1 MLAWKYSVSH
11 QYLATISYISSII
24 NDINMMAG
32 KPLQSNEADGLF
44 NDDQENGRRITC
56 IKKREKKVWIFLY
69 VCVCAHVFKETRHN
83 DNDVY
88 SAKALFSLVIVY
100 LERLAFVE
108 TKTQVK
114 LISFVI
120 FVYVVFLPLPPLLLI
135 KGGSKKKRHSCATL
149 CERSPT

>member
-1 MLAWKYSVSH
+1 M
-11 QYLATISYISSII
+11 
-24 NDINMMAG
+24 
-32 KPLQSNEADGLF
+32 
-44 NDDQENGRRITC
+44 
-56 IKKREKKVWIFLY
+56 
-69 VCVCAHVFKETRHN
+69 CVCAHVFKETRHN

-135 KGGSKKKRHSCATL
+135 KGGSKKKDILVQHYVREVRHKTGSVF
-149 CERSPT
+149 RFRFV